1 MTSPLKVK
9 APNVAASRGQEKW
22 RAPLYSLLILIAFVL
37 FWQFISTPS
46 VDGRT
51 EGLPGPI
58 AVIGKTVT
66 ELAHPF
72 RNNGLNDQGI
82 GFQMIASLTRVA
94 YGYIMAAIVAIL
106 GGVALGLSP
115 TLFRAF
121 NPFIQLLKPV
131 SPLAWMPL
139 FLYTIKD
146 SNQAIVLVIFMS
158 SLWPTLANTAF
169 GVANIRTDH
178 LRVAALLQLTPW
190 QRLFQII
197 LPAAA
202 PNIIAGLRISLG
214 AAWIAIVA
222 AEMLVGNKG
231 IGYFLWNEWN
241 NLSLTSVMFSILM
254 IGSFGFALDALLG
267 WAAKRV
273 VYAD

>member
-1 MTSPLKVK
+1 M
-9 APNVAASRGQEKW
+9 
-22 RAPLYSLLILIAFVL
+22 
-37 FWQFISTPS
+37 
-46 VDGRT
+46 
-51 EGLPGPI
+51 
-58 AVIGKTVT
+58 
-66 ELAHPF
+66 
-72 RNNGLNDQGI
+72 
-82 GFQMIASLTRVA
+82 
-94 YGYIMAAIVAIL
+94 
-106 GGVALGLSP
+106 
-115 TLFRAF
+115 
-121 NPFIQLLKPV
+121 
-131 SPLAWMPL
+131 

-169 GVANIRTDH
+169 GVAGIRQDH
-178 LRVAALLQLTPW
+178 LRVASLLQLTPL
-190 QRLFQII
+190 QRVFQII

-241 NLSLTSVMFSILM
+241 NLSLTSVMFSILL
-254 IGSFGFALDALLG
+254 IGAIGLTLDALLG

>member
-1 MTSPLKVK
+1 MIGKNKEFDPAKPEEYSGEFSPSNRPSQNKHDFSHYKVK

-106 GGVALGLSP
+106 GGVALGLIADVVPSV
-115 TLFRAF
+115 
-121 NPFIQLLKPV
+121 QSVHPV
-131 SPLAWMPL
+131 AQAGFQSSGVDAAVS
-139 FLYTIKD
+139 LYD
-146 SNQAIVLVIFMS
+146 
-158 SLWPTLANTAF
+158 
-169 GVANIRTDH
+169 
-178 LRVAALLQLTPW
+178 
-190 QRLFQII
+190 
-197 LPAAA
+197 
-202 PNIIAGLRISLG
+202 
-214 AAWIAIVA
+214 
-222 AEMLVGNKG
+222 
-231 IGYFLWNEWN
+231 
-241 NLSLTSVMFSILM
+241 
-254 IGSFGFALDALLG
+254 
-267 WAAKRV
+267 
-273 VYAD
+273 